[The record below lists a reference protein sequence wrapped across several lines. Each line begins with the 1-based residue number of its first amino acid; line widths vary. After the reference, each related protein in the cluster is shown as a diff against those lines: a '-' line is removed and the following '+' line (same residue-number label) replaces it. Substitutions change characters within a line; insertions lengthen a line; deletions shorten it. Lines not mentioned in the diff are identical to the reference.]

1 MWSMQMVK
9 TTLATMVEATATV
22 LTLLRE
28 LKVKM
33 DLGVAEIKAIE
44 AVEMAMSDEIDDETS
59 VLVPSEA

>member
-22 LTLLRE
+22 LTLLWE

-59 VLVPSEA
+59 VLVPSEV

>member
-1 MWSMQMVK
+1 MQMVK

-22 LTLLRE
+22 LTLLWE

-59 VLVPSEA
+59 VLVPSEV